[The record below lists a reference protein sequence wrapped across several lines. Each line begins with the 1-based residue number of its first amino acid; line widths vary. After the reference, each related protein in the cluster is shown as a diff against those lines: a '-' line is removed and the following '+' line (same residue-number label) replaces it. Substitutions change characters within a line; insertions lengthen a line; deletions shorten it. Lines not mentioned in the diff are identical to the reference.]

1 MLFSRHFE
9 HLIEQL
15 LLLLIWLEQYFKA
28 FEMVTNWYPRVI
40 VVEIDKA
47 PDPLGCE
54 MKLSSTNCVVEHN
67 LRVYFLTNINPR
79 SLTNISSK
87 KAAEYTLT
95 AFPSHPLSLQCCWKR
110 LLCNESSELAISV
123 GIVHSIDVLHQG
135 SVLCKYLR
143 QIHIGIEQN

>member
-1 MLFSRHFE
+1 MLVYDYSLVIITLNLMLFSRHFE

-54 MKLSSTNCVVEHN
+54 MNVVYKLCG
-67 LRVYFLTNINPR
+67 R
-79 SLTNISSK
+79 
-87 KAAEYTLT
+87 A
-95 AFPSHPLSLQCCWKR
+95 
-110 LLCNESSELAISV
+110 
-123 GIVHSIDVLHQG
+123 
-135 SVLCKYLR
+135 
-143 QIHIGIEQN
+143 